1 MSEKMGESQPS
12 RRWRG
17 KGMFAAV
24 LAGGALAAAGCSADV
39 VAYDLPAESARYTFE
54 AEVDGVHTEWEYSS
68 DRPAED
74 AAPELRPCMGEA
86 LGLDTGGDPCR
97 PEPLIF
103 LRYDLGVDVENTLP
117 AGRSQRVTVTG
128 YYAELESPPEVTQ
141 LRLEVSFDA
150 GQTWQPVTTTPAG
163 EGAFTATI
171 RHPQLDQTSGEVGL
185 RVNAA
190 DSDGNTVVQTIPS
203 AYRLR

>member
-1 MSEKMGESQPS
+1 MSTQLRSKKAVIAGLL
-12 RRWRG
+12 
-17 KGMFAAV
+17 AAGLV
-24 LAGGALAAAGCSADV
+24 SLGCAAGGDLV
-39 VAYDLPAESARYTFE
+39 TYDLPPESARYTL
-54 AEVDGVHTEWEYSS
+54 EVENDGIRTAWEYTSA
-68 DRPAED
+68 RPVED
-74 AAPELRPCMGEA
+74 QESELQPCMESQLPLSA
-86 LGLDTGGDPCR
+86 EEQPCR

-117 AGRSQRVTVTG
+117 AGRSQRVTITG

-150 GQTWQPVTTTPAG
+150 GQSWRSVPTTPAG

-185 RVNAA
+185 RVSAA